1 MERMD
6 LVEGVFLSVVTLSFL
21 SLIATVTAFV
31 LS

>member
-1 MERMD
+1 MERLD